1 MRKTDIRY
9 RRYYWIII
17 LIVIAI
23 PSTVYFFGDT
33 MMIPYTTDSG
43 YVQKMTSIRIDNDVD
58 IFDDNTIHEITIDM
72 DWEDYESLIETYE
85 QTEEKEYFKTDINID
100 GITIEDVGIRLKGN
114 MGLQTAFK
122 GSSQIDTM
130 QLPFL
135 VKFDKYVEG
144 QNYQGISEMC
154 IRIGSSDAL
163 LEEPLALYAHSI
175 SGAVVPEWS
184 YASVKVSE
192 LDPAYYVI
200 CENINDYYLIKYFDD
215 YDGVLYKAGNFVS
228 FTYKGDLQIDYMDD
242 FDQKTQV
249 NEADYTYLIEFL
261 EFVSESS
268 NEQFEEQ
275 LSDWV
280 DVDALIT
287 MMAVNDLVE
296 NSDSFSGLNSNYYL
310 YYDQDSEKFLIL
322 TWDMNLAFGA
332 MMGQG
337 DMQKG
342 GAFNNMEDRENFAAA
357 APNGIQQ
364 IDMENMTNFTSPEG
378 MNMSGPMMDRGNM
391 TEFTPPDG
399 GQFSAG
405 MEKMMQENTG
415 EMDDFAAPAEGFGN
429 RPDRMGGMEDM
440 PDMAD
445 GNLPEGVERGEM
457 NSRNNA
463 ENTLK
468 DRFFANENFSTL
480 YEERYEEI
488 ANGIYCN
495 NLLLEKLDLIAETF
509 TEYNS
514 EHNLLDQESY
524 DSEVED
530 MRSYIEEK
538 QAENC

>member
-1 MRKTDIRY
+1 MDIRI
-9 RRYYWIII
+9 RRYYWVII
-17 LIVIAI
+17 LIVLSIS
-23 PSTVYFFGDT
+23 STVYFFGDT
-33 MMIPYTTDSG
+33 VMIPYTTDSG
-43 YVQKMTSIRIDNDVD
+43 YVQKITTITIDNDVD
-58 IFDDNTIHEITIDM
+58 LFDDSTIHEITIDM
-72 DWEDYESLIETYE
+72 DWEDYGSLIETYE
-85 QTEEKEYFKTDINID
+85 QTEEKEYFRTDIKID

-114 MGLQTAFK
+114 MGLQTTFK
-122 GSSQIDTM
+122 GTSQIDTM

-135 VKFDKYVEG
+135 VKFDEYVDG

-163 LEEPLALYAHSI
+163 LEEPLALYSHSI

-184 YASVKVSE
+184 YASVKVSD

-200 CENINDYYLIKYFDD
+200 CENINENYLIKYFDD

-228 FTYKGDLQIDYMDD
+228 LTYKGDLQTDYMDD

-249 NEADYTYLIEFL
+249 NEADYAYLIEFL
-261 EFVSESS
+261 KFVSESS
-268 NEQFEEQ
+268 DEQFEGQ

-280 DVDALIT
+280 DVDALTT

-296 NSDSFSGLNSNYYL
+296 NSDSFSGMNSNYYL
-310 YYDQDSEKFLIL
+310 YYNQDTEKFLIL
-322 TWDMNLAFGA
+322 AWDMNLAFGA
-332 MMGQG
+332 MMEHG

-342 GAFNNMEDRENFAAA
+342 GAFDNMGDRGNFTAA
-357 APNGIQQ
+357 APDGMQQ
-364 IDMENMTNFTSPEG
+364 MDMENMTNFTPPEG
-378 MNMSGPMMDRGNM
+378 INMSDPMMERGNM
-391 TEFTPPDG
+391 TEFTPPDRG
-399 GQFSAG
+399 EFPAD
-405 MEKMMQENTG
+405 MEEMMQENAG
-415 EMDDFAAPAEGFGN
+415 EMDNFAAPAGGFGN
-429 RPDRMGGMEDM
+429 RPRPDRMEDMGDM

-445 GNLPEGVERGEM
+445 GNFPGGVERGEM

-468 DRFFANENFSTL
+468 DRFFANENFSAL

-495 NLLLEKLDLIAETF
+495 DLLLEKLDLIAETF

-514 EHNLLDQESY
+514 GYKLLDQENY
-524 DSEVED
+524 DSEIED